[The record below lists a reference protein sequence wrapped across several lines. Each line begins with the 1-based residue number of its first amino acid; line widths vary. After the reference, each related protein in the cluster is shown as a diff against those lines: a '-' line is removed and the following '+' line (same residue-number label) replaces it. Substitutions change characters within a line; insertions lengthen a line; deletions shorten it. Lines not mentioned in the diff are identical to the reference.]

1 MPTSPPISP
10 RAFGDTVYRRAA
22 VLQKSE
28 LDILRGAGL
37 RPGDS
42 ADVRSEIIFLK
53 VFTADFIIQSVY
65 GMEPRT
71 RSILNHFYDRV
82 FGYGGNGLS
91 VVDLMPRFVLYADAA
106 RGSRGATGRSREIG
120 EEFSNFCDDFL
131 PRGHKVRMVRIGTA
145 VHREMTESVYRFA
158 RLYSVEEGG

>member
-1 MPTSPPISP
+1 MPTDPPISP
-10 RAFGDTVYRRAA
+10 RTFGDTVYRRAA
-22 VLQKSE
+22 LLQESE
-28 LDILRGAGL
+28 ITLLRSAGL

-42 ADVRSEIIFLK
+42 ACVRAEITYLK

-71 RSILNHFYDRV
+71 RSILDHFYDRV
-82 FGYGGNGLS
+82 FGNGGDGLS

-131 PRGHKVRMVRIGTA
+131 PEGHKVRMIRMGMT
-145 VHREMTESVYRFA
+145 VHRAMTEAIYRFA
-158 RLYSVEEGG
+158 RFYAVEEEE